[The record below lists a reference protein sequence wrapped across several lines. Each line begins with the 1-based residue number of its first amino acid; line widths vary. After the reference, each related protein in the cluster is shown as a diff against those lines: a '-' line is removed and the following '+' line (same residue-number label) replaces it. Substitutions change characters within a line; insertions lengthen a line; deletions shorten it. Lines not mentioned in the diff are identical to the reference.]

1 MPLPLIPVLLAG
13 AVAAYAITRKPSPNK
28 SGPSDQ
34 KAGLPGGG
42 PAASTLPGASAVSV
56 PTDILQSIAAALKT
70 ANPETMRTVANE
82 IEKAGYAAQA
92 ADLRAAALAVEKATT
107 PAKSPGQPGS
117 KPVID
122 TTGTTVPPAPSIV
135 LPEMTI
141 TPGDMSDPTTE
152 PRYAAGQLALYLSST
167 PRFKEDKTK
176 VAAYQKN
183 NLASVQAAH
192 TALKKSGKV
201 TVDGLYGTSTA
212 LSLARSYGIV
222 PPAPFYYPTNPTPA
236 KNAYKAELL
245 KFAKA
250 DPQRADEWSH
260 AASSVTNM

>member
-28 SGPSDQ
+28 SGTTDQ

-42 PAASTLPGASAVSV
+42 PAASTLPGANAVTV

-70 ANPETMRTVANE
+70 ANPSTMRTVADE

-92 ADLRAAALAVEKATT
+92 ADLRAAALAVEKATVSS
-107 PAKSPGQPGS
+107 SPGQPGR
-117 KPVID
+117 PVID
-122 TTGTTVPPAPSIV
+122 TTGTTVPPVPSII

-192 TALKKSGKV
+192 TALKKSGKA

-250 DPQRADEWSH
+250 DPQRADEWTH